1 MNYKQEIINNF
12 EKKINEEIENLH
24 NIPDKHEQFCKLDTL
39 YKIYKYLVHFDELEP
54 ILEEHF
60 EEKRKK
66 DKWEER

>member
-1 MNYKQEIINNF
+1 MNYKKEMINKF
-12 EKKINEEIENLH
+12 EKLINKEIDDLDKIADPHDRFIA
-24 NIPDKHEQFCKLDTL
+24 LDTL

-54 ILEEHF
+54 VLEEHF